1 MTGGSAALFRRVRTH
16 LDWPLI
22 ICMLMIAAIGLVNL
36 YSATLHAPKKGL
48 FASQVQWMIVGLLFF
63 VGATL
68 LDYRLWQRIAWWLL
82 FVGIVSVV
90 AVHFIGVTVKG
101 SRRWLGVGGIGVQ
114 PSEFIKL
121 AVIMA
126 LARLVHDRG
135 EDLAPLGL
143 AARVATLALSVLLIA
158 WQPDLGTA
166 TIVGLICLTV
176 ALLSARSLWPI
187 FAGLGVMGAAVPFL
201 WAYVLHDYQKRRV
214 LTFMDPAADPSGAGW
229 HARQSI
235 MAIGSGRWSGKG
247 FTEGT
252 QNQLN
257 FLPEHWSDFPFS
269 VWAEEWGFIG
279 SIILIGLYAFL
290 ILWTLHIASQAR
302 DRFGA
307 TICAGVAAMLFWHV
321 MVNLAMVTGLA
332 PVVGVT
338 LPLVSHGG
346 SSVMTIFIGL
356 GLVASVSMRRFAR

>member
-1 MTGGSAALFRRVRTH
+1 
-16 LDWPLI
+16 
-22 ICMLMIAAIGLVNL
+22 
-36 YSATLHAPKKGL
+36 
-48 FASQVQWMIVGLLFF
+48 
-63 VGATL
+63 
-68 LDYRLWQRIAWWLL
+68 
-82 FVGIVSVV
+82 
-90 AVHFIGVTVKG
+90 
-101 SRRWLGVGGIGVQ
+101 
-114 PSEFIKL
+114 
-121 AVIMA
+121 
-126 LARLVHDRG
+126 
-135 EDLAPLGL
+135 
-143 AARVATLALSVLLIA
+143 
-158 WQPDLGTA
+158 
-166 TIVGLICLTV
+166 
-176 ALLSARSLWPI
+176 
-187 FAGLGVMGAAVPFL
+187 
-201 WAYVLHDYQKRRV
+201 
-214 LTFMDPAADPSGAGW
+214 
-229 HARQSI
+229 